1 MLVVSDSL
9 RAEKGVSK
17 HGHTSYAGDARLEA
31 WYLIVRDICSLNNL
45 SDLMVM

>member
-17 HGHTSYAGDARLEA
+17 HGHTSYAGDARLESC
-31 WYLIVRDICSLNNL
+31 YFIVRDICSLN
-45 SDLMVM
+45 DLPGFMVL